1 MPVSKHI
8 LVTEI
13 DSEVG
18 ASVAKSLCNAGW
30 QVSGLGQKNAQ
41 GSDYSCDLMN
51 RDEVEKLVLRIEQEK
66 GPLGGLVVA
75 SKFNSASFLPFLEAS
90 PAQWQ
95 ERLDAWLKLAT
106 NIGNAVG
113 KLMVQRKSGQI
124 MILTPDFK
132 AVKGDCIIEA
142 TACGALHG
150 FIKSFGAEVAAD
162 KVCVN
167 GLYAGL
173 PFDLEAINAM
183 CAYLLEEGDY
193 VSAQLIS
200 IAGKA

>member
-1 MPVSKHI
+1 
-8 LVTEI
+8 
-13 DSEVG
+13 
-18 ASVAKSLCNAGW
+18 
-30 QVSGLGQKNAQ
+30 
-41 GSDYSCDLMN
+41 
-51 RDEVEKLVLRIEQEK
+51 
-66 GPLGGLVVA
+66 
-75 SKFNSASFLPFLEAS
+75 
-90 PAQWQ
+90 
-95 ERLDAWLKLAT
+95 
-106 NIGNAVG
+106 
-113 KLMVQRKSGQI
+113 
-124 MILTPDFK
+124 MITK
-132 AVKGDCIIEA
+132 I
-142 TACGALHG
+142 ACGALHG

>member
-18 ASVAKSLCNAGW
+18 ASIAKALGASGW
-30 QVSGLGQKNAQ
+30 QVSGVGGKNAS
-41 GSDYSCDLMN
+41 GVDYNCDLMN
-51 RDEVEKLVLRIEQEK
+51 REEVEKLVLRIEQEK
-66 GPLGGLVVA
+66 GPLAGLFVA
-75 SKFNSASFLPFLEAS
+75 TKFDPAHSSPFLQTSA
-90 PAQWQ
+90 AQWQ
-95 ERLDAWLKLAT
+95 QRLDAWLKLAT
-106 NIGNAVG
+106 NFGNAVG

-132 AVKGDCIIEA
+132 AVNDDCIIEA